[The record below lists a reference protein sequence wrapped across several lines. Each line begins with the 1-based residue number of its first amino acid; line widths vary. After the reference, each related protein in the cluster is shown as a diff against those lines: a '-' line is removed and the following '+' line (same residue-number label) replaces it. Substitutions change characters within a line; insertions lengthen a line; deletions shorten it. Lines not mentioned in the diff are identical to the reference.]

1 MPKIII
7 LFDMKKFL
15 ETLLKLLIPVLIPV
29 IQKIITDELD
39 KLKRK
44 AEEIEIKQ
52 DGSASY

>member
-1 MPKIII
+1 
-7 LFDMKKFL
+7 MKKFL

-44 AEEIEIKQ
+44 AEEFEMKSI
-52 DGSASY
+52 DDTSY